1 MCAWFGLNPTETLY
15 SIILSTDD
23 VIEGFF
29 LEQGETMNLHLLPE
43 LALLNP
49 LLTPH
54 NSPPAPGCVRGC
66 NGAGILNI
74 GSTNNQPL
82 VAG

>member
-1 MCAWFGLNPTETLY
+1 MCAWFGLNPTETFY
-15 SIILSTDD
+15 NIILSTDN

-49 LLTPH
+49 LL
-54 NSPPAPGCVRGC
+54 NPP
-66 NGAGILNI
+66 
-74 GSTNNQPL
+74 
-82 VAG
+82 